1 MFGLFSKVTDPVCRM
16 KVDKNKAKYSSE
28 HKGEK
33 YYLCSENCKKS
44 FDEEPGK
51 YAQQENIPT
60 KNCCQQN
67 TKSCC

>member
-33 YYLCSENCKKS
+33 Y
-44 FDEEPGK
+44 
-51 YAQQENIPT
+51 
-60 KNCCQQN
+60 
-67 TKSCC
+67 